1 MIRKKV
7 KRTVKTTTKKD
18 KILIKNAIVNSYM

>member
-7 KRTVKTTTKKD
+7 KRTVKKTTKKD
-18 KILIKNAIVNSYM
+18 KILIKNAIVNIYM